1 MPPKL
6 LLVPPSTLPKTP
18 PASRSKLPKTL
29 LPNRLTLLK
38 TLPASRLTPLKT
50 LQKMS
55 LPKQLTLQ
63 RLPHR
68 RSNFSLL
75 YRKKADAMSA
85 FLFLACVRW
94 LWRNN
99 VQLDFPPIESALL
112 PGDADPSRL
121 AAECTRQ
128 RGACQCRQIVSLG

>member
-1 MPPKL
+1 MPPKML
-6 LLVPPSTLPKTP
+6 LAPLLTLPKTL
-18 PASRSKLPKTL
+18 PASRSMLLKTL
-29 LPNRLTLLK
+29 LPNRLTLPK
-38 TLPASRLTPLKT
+38 TLPASRSMLQKT

-85 FLFLACVRW
+85 FLFVARVGW
-94 LWRNN
+94 AS
-99 VQLDFPPIESALL
+99 PEKAT
-112 PGDADPSRL
+112 G
-121 AAECTRQ
+121 
-128 RGACQCRQIVSLG
+128 